1 MLGIVCFLLL
11 LFWPIIKLAP
21 SLAAVVAVAVVT
33 VAVVTVAVCAAIL
46 AL

>member
-11 LFWPIIKLAP
+11 LCRPTIKLALD
-21 SLAAVVAVAVVT
+21 LAAVVAVAVVT
-33 VAVVTVAVCAAIL
+33 VAVRAAIL

>member
-11 LFWPIIKLAP
+11 QCWPPNKLA
-21 SLAAVVAVAVVT
+21 AIVAVAII
-33 VAVVTVAVCAAIL
+33 TVAVCAAIL

>member
-11 LFWPIIKLAP
+11 LCWSIVKLAL
-21 SLAAVVAVAVVT
+21 SLAAIVAVAVVT
-33 VAVVTVAVCAAIL
+33 FTVCAAIL

>member
-11 LFWPIIKLAP
+11 LCKLIIKLA
-21 SLAAVVAVAVVT
+21 LNLVAVVAVTVVT
-33 VAVVTVAVCAAIL
+33 VAVRAAIL